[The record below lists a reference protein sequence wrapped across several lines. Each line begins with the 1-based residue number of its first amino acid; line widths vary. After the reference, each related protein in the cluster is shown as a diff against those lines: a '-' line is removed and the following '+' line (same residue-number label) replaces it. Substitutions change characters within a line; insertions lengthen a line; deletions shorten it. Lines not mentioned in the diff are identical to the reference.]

1 MSNIS
6 FSQLGKAGRLANQL
20 FQITG
25 VMAYAAK
32 YNVQSIFPEWEYQKY
47 FKYNFNSQPNI
58 VVDRT
63 YNEPTFHYTPIPYLP
78 YDFDYNGYLQS
89 PKYWEGIIIPH
100 KLFELKPEYQKQVD
114 DLYQQINPKGFHTI
128 AIHVRRGDYLKPPHD
143 EYHGVLEMNYYES
156 AIVELVGHLDR
167 DFINSKI
174 MFLWFSDDIDF
185 CKKNAKGIFA
195 NKFFVEGNTDII
207 DLFLMAKCN
216 DNIIANS
223 SFSYWGYLL
232 NQNPD
237 KRCIAPKNWFKNAPL
252 DTKDLYLPE
261 MILI

>member
-6 FSQLGKAGRLANQL
+6 FSQLGKAGRLANQM

-47 FKYNFNSQPNI
+47 FKNNFNCQPNI

-63 YNEPTFHYTPIPYLP
+63 YNEPTFHYTPIPQLP

-100 KLFELKPEYQKQVD
+100 KLFELKPEYKKQVD
-114 DLYQQINPKGFHTI
+114 DLYQQINPLGLHTVSV
-128 AIHVRRGDYLKPPHD
+128 HVRRGDYLKPPHD
-143 EYHGVLEMNYYES
+143 EYHGVLSLEYYEDS
-156 AIVELVGHLDR
+156 MQLLPKMDNNNAWGNYLFVV
-167 DFINSKI
+167 
-174 MFLWFSDDIDF
+174 FSDDINW
-185 CKKNAKGIFA
+185 CKENFPARYR
-195 NKFFVEGNTDII
+195 NYHFVEGNYDII

-223 SFSYWGYLL
+223 SFSYWAYLF
-232 NQNPD
+232 NQNQN
-237 KRCIAPKNWFKNAPL
+237 KRCIAPKNWFKGAGLN
-252 DTKDLYLPE
+252 TKDLYLPE